1 MSRLQSTQLD
11 IIHER
16 GHSLWCPFYHEKNTQ
31 IKFILYF
38 LKSEGTLETL
48 IYYKYR
54 QLLAE
59 MQGYSSPDPA
69 ALL

>member
-1 MSRLQSTQLD
+1 M
-11 IIHER
+11 R
-16 GHSLWCPFYHEKNTQ
+16 GV
-31 IKFILYF
+31 ILYGARFTMKKYANQVYF